1 MTTIAPAPGTQISLA
16 PSAEA
21 LVFMGPGQPP
31 ALIAV
36 AEVTLRE
43 GEVLASIEL
52 ATVCGSDVHTVHGH
66 RSAVGPQVLGHEQV
80 GRVVALGPGAPAAA
94 VDGSALRIG
103 DRIVWAVC
111 VACGECPRCL
121 RGLPNKCE
129 VVQKYGHAQVRRG
142 WELTGGLATHTHLL
156 AHTAIV
162 HAPEDL
168 AAEVLAPASC
178 ATATIAAVL
187 EAATSVRSLMGETV
201 LVSGCGMLG
210 LTAIAMAREAGASV
224 VAVDPD
230 SRRRALARE
239 FGAEQALSPARM
251 NRDFSVALE
260 LSGSSDAIAYAV
272 EHVDVGGV
280 VVLVGSV
287 FPAPPVP
294 ISAEG
299 IVRRLVTII
308 GVHNYRPEHL
318 VQAVAFLER
327 ANEELFT
334 GLISAPISL
343 DAAVEKLASGS
354 AASIRMSVRPGR
366 S

>member
-1 MTTIAPAPGTQISLA
+1 MTTLAPAPGIQISLS

-43 GEVLASIEL
+43 GEALASIEL

-66 RSAVGPQVLGHEQV
+66 RSALGPQVLGHEQV
-80 GRVVALGPGAPAAA
+80 GRIVALGPGEPAQTI
-94 VDGSALRIG
+94 DGHPLHVG
-103 DRIVWAVC
+103 DRILWGVC
-111 VACGECPRCL
+111 VACGDCARCL
-121 RGLPNKCE
+121 RGMPNKCE

-156 AHTAIV
+156 RRTAIIRV
-162 HAPEDL
+162 PEHL
-168 AAEVLAPASC
+168 PAELLAPASC
-178 ATATIAAVL
+178 ATATIAAVMG
-187 EAATSVRSLMGETV
+187 AAAAVRPLAGETV

-210 LTAIAMAREAGASV
+210 LTAIAMAREAGATV
-224 VAVDPD
+224 IAVDPD

-239 FGAEQALSPARM
+239 FGADQALSPARM
-251 NRDFSVALE
+251 NREFAVAFE
-260 LSGSSDAIAYAV
+260 LSGSGDAIAHAV

-280 VVLVGSV
+280 VVLAGSV

-294 ISAEG
+294 LSAEG
-299 IVRRLVTII
+299 IVRRLVTIV

-318 VQAVAFLER
+318 VEAVSFLQR
-327 ANEELFT
+327 TDAALFSR
-334 GLISAPISL
+334 LISAPISL
-343 DAAVEKLASGS
+343 EAAVTELASGS

-366 S
+366 